1 MARDLAV
8 IAFDGVHLSS
18 VGLFLD
24 LFGLMRR
31 RVADQ
36 FKSRDEIG
44 MQTRSRLLGQGGRPV
59 RVAGDRRL
67 EVDEGLNDQIA
78 HLLIHV
84 PDFEWPN
91 GVTTEGLSD
100 LRATIDWL
108 ARQHAAGAHIS
119 ATGRGIYL
127 LAEGGLI
134 GNGPVP
140 LPQSAAVAFR
150 LRYPRIRLDV
160 RSVILENGTITM
172 ARGVVHETSMFTRLI
187 ARLMSFPMAGT
198 LADVMGLE
206 ETERDGLSDDPL
218 VAAAQIWLSAHA
230 SAGARISALA
240 AHLAVSQQTLIRHF
254 RARLGMTPRAYL
266 RLLRVWNAQSQLRET
281 NRSIAQIAT
290 IVGYDD
296 LKSFQLAFR
305 AHTGMCATRY
315 RVESRATASAPPI
328 KDMIPHP
335 LPIV

>member
-44 MQTRSRLLGQGGRPV
+44 MQTRTRLLGQGGHSV

-67 EVDEGLNDQIA
+67 DVDEGLSDRIA

-84 PDFEWPN
+84 PDFEWPD
-91 GVTTEGLSD
+91 GVTTTGLGG
-100 LRATIDWL
+100 LRTTIDWL

-127 LAEGGLI
+127 LAEAGLV
-134 GNGPVP
+134 GDAPVP
-140 LPQSAAVAFR
+140 LPQSANAAFR
-150 LRYPRIRLDV
+150 LRYPRIRVDM
-160 RSVILENGTITM
+160 RTAILENGTITM
-172 ARGVVHETSMFTRLI
+172 ARGMAHEASMLTRLI
-187 ARLMSFPMAGT
+187 ARLMSFPMAGA
-198 LADVMGLE
+198 LADVMGLQE
-206 ETERDGLSDDPL
+206 AERDGLSDDPL
-218 VAAAQIWLSAHA
+218 VAEAQIWLSTHA
-230 SAGARISALA
+230 SAGARISELA
-240 AHLAVSQQTLIRHF
+240 AHLSVSQQTLIRHF

-281 NRSIAQIAT
+281 SRPIAQIAT

-296 LKSFQLAFR
+296 LKSFQEAFR

-315 RVESRATASAPPI
+315 RAECRASAAVPPI

>member
-44 MQTRSRLLGQGGRPV
+44 MQTRTRLLGQGGHPV
-59 RVAGDRRL
+59 KLAGDRRL
-67 EVDEGLNDQIA
+67 EVDEGLNDQVA
-78 HLLIHV
+78 LLLIHV
-84 PDFEWPN
+84 PDFEWPD
-91 GVTTEGLSD
+91 GVTTMGLGN
-100 LRATIDWL
+100 LRPIIGWL

-127 LAEGGLI
+127 LAEAGLI

-140 LPQSAAVAFR
+140 LPQSAAAAFR
-150 LRYPRIRLDV
+150 LRYPRIRVDA
-160 RSVILENGTITM
+160 RTAILENDTIAL
-172 ARGVVHETSMFTRLI
+172 ARGVVHETSMLTRLV
-187 ARLMSFPMAGT
+187 ARLMSFSMAGA
-198 LADVMGLE
+198 LADVMGLQ

-218 VAAAQIWLSAHA
+218 VAAAQIWLSAHS
-230 SAGARISALA
+230 SAGARISELA
-240 AHLAVSQQTLIRHF
+240 VHLAVSQQTLIRHF

-281 NRSIAQIAT
+281 SRPIAQIAT

-296 LKSFQLAFR
+296 LKSFQEAFR

-315 RVESRATASAPPI
+315 RVECRASAAASSI